1 MTVKFH
7 YPFFMARSFQKQV
20 IATAVSDFLYSARR
34 KLETIQCRKM
44 ESPLLKWL
52 LSIICTFLWSLHM
65 AANELIQ
72 ILLITISLLFTN
84 IFSFSSFLIF
94 FILFSLF
101 CTKEFITDCILER
114 KCWRID
120 LPKLWCQQKQ
130 HKKWLKQ
137 FGHLV
142 DYGTRFSYCSQIL
155 WNSREIAWIIV
166 IGFSSPVGYYWWHSL
181 AFYRAYFEFTIF
193 KKSSL
198 YHAC

>member
-1 MTVKFH
+1 MIVKFH

-20 IATAVSDFLYSARR
+20 IATAVSDFLYSTRR

-52 LSIICTFLWSLHM
+52 LSIICTFLWSIHM
-65 AANELIQ
+65 AVNELIQ

-84 IFSFSSFLIF
+84 IFFFPYFFLFSFLVF
-94 FILFSLF
+94 VPKNLLH
-101 CTKEFITDCILER
+101 CILER
-114 KCWRID
+114 KRWRID
-120 LPKLWCQQKQ
+120 WPKLWCQQKQ

-142 DYGTRFSYCSQIL
+142 DYGTQFSYCSQIL
-155 WNSREIAWIIV
+155 WNSREMAWIIV

-181 AFYRAYFEFTIF
+181 AFYRAYFEFTIL